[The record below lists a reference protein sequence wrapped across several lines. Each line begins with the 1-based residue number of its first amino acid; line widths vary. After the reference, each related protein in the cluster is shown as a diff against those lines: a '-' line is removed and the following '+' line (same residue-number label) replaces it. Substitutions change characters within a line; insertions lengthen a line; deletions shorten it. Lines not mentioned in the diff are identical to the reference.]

1 MTVPEAQSQVIEAKV
16 DNKEVNFRKQQQM
29 YERMLAEK
37 EARVKELEQ
46 AALQK
51 QQPKH
56 DDDDDDDEPYIDKR
70 KLAKTLSK
78 HEERVKQDTQ
88 TEIQRAVSHALLEEK
103 KKQYLDRNPDFY
115 DVIEKGA
122 EKLAQHNPELAETIL
137 KMPDPFERH
146 KLAYQ
151 NIKAFGLH
159 QDKPKESSIQD
170 KVDANRRTPFL
181 STDRGRDI
189 SIFTSR

>member
-1 MTVPEAQSQVIEAKV
+1 MTVPEAQSQVQEVKI

-46 AALQK
+46 AA
-51 QQPKH
+51 QQRQQQSKH
-56 DDDDDDDEPYIDKR
+56 DDDDDDDEPYVDKR

-88 TEIQRAVSHALLEEK
+88 SEIQRAVSHALLEEK
-103 KKQYLDRNPDFY
+103 RKQYLDKNPDFY

-122 EKLAQHNPELAETIL
+122 EKLAQQNPELAETIL
-137 KMPDPFERH
+137 KMPDQFERH
-146 KLAYQ
+146 
-151 NIKAFGLH
+151 
-159 QDKPKESSIQD
+159 
-170 KVDANRRTPFL
+170 
-181 STDRGRDI
+181 
-189 SIFTSR
+189 